1 MSNKVRFAQ
10 EAQTAASIFAKLS
23 DTIAALQAVYWDR
36 GYNSG
41 GADTLTDEDVASIGV
56 TAADVTGM
64 ADAFAGAL
72 ATFLAANRGHLS
84 KMRNDL

>member
-23 DTIAALQAVYWDR
+23 DTIAALQSVYWDR
-36 GYNSG
+36 GYNAG
-41 GADTLTDEDVASIGV
+41 GVDPLADADVEALGI

-72 ATFLAANRGHLS
+72 ATFLQANQGYLS
-84 KMRNDL
+84 KMRSDL